1 MKISTK
7 PRQNCSITQ
16 LQNEK
21 QRNLLYILCK
31 TVICLNSFVWIDEF
45 HITSCEILQYF
56 LCSNRQVF
64 PTFGFHLRVSSQS
77 SPSSFLAFWSAVC
90 LWVRTHTRSPFQGP
104 REMELLITV
113 QLSEDRW
120 LHRSH
125 CQLTPAQVELP
136 RVVLQPWAQRV
147 WVLLVWFLRSAS
159 MDRLERFWRDCIWC
173 RCHAVYLCRWGQKG
187 F

>member
-56 LCSNRQVF
+56 LCSDRQVF
-64 PTFGFHLRVSSQS
+64 PTFGFHLRVSTQS
-77 SPSSFLAFWSAVC
+77 SPSPFLAFWSAVC
-90 LWVRTHTRSPFQGP
+90 LWVRTHTQPFSGPTGDGAADHSAALGGQMAAPQSLPADTCTGWAAACGAAALSPEGLGSPGLVFKISIYGQVG
-104 REMELLITV
+104 TV
-113 QLSEDRW
+113 LKG
-120 LHRSH
+120 LH
-125 CQLTPAQVELP
+125 
-136 RVVLQPWAQRV
+136 
-147 WVLLVWFLRSAS
+147 LVQMS
-159 MDRLERFWRDCIWC
+159 
-173 RCHAVYLCRWGQKG
+173 RCV
-187 F
+187 FM